1 MSRKKKEAEEVEAEE
16 VQANPEQEEADL
28 IHFVNASES
37 VTWCGIDINAH
48 KGPVQFESQTDKADN
63 VTCDKCRGGVI

>member
-1 MSRKKKEAEEVEAEE
+1 MSKKTEEKKSTKKSDVHFL
-16 VQANPEQEEADL
+16 PEGQ
-28 IHFVNASES
+28 S

-63 VTCDKCRGGVI
+63 VTCKKCLESGGVT